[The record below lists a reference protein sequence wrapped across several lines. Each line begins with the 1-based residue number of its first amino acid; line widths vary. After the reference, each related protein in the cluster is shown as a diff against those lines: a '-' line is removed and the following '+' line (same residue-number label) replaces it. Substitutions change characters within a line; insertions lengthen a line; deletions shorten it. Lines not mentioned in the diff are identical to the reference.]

1 MTETIRTLDKIEVD
15 LVLSVGY
22 SCRTAHRMREFNL
35 REASS
40 PLDWMV
46 HYSLDDACDLMVNDF
61 KTFFLEYENQGIHDG
76 GALQVMDKKT
86 KMISIHH
93 FTPNEDLDTQVA
105 NYRALSIQRWEKIK
119 AKIASV
125 KRIALIYNG
134 AFDKESFGRFL
145 NKFSSYFGKEK
156 MINFIN
162 VDEDKSKAF
171 NELKITQY
179 KLNSNINIIHYLGN
193 DYPIL
198 SEEIWE
204 GNSFLWNE
212 VMKNIELNH
221 KSLPNALEK
230 VKEHLA
236 YKLGEAFMMNYRS
249 FLGLM
254 FLPFIFYGIYKRH
267 NFLKSK
273 ELLNLKLSENYKNYE
288 QALALKN
295 GLYYKVGLEIIKAY
309 QNKWGGVKLPF
320 TIRKLIL
327 EDKNQSEGKF

>member
-1 MTETIRTLDKIEVD
+1 MTENIRALDKIEAD

-35 REASS
+35 REVSS

-46 HYSLDDACDLMVNDF
+46 HYSLNDACDLMINDF
-61 KTFFLEYENQGIHDG
+61 KTFFLEYENQGVHEG

-93 FTPNEDLDTQVA
+93 FAPNEDLDTQVI
-105 NYRALSIQRWEKIK
+105 NYRTLSIQRWEKIK
-119 AKIASV
+119 AKIDSA
-125 KRIALIYNG
+125 KRIAIIYSG
-134 AFDKESFGRFL
+134 AFDREIFERFL
-145 NKFSSYFGKEK
+145 NKFSSHFGEEK
-156 MINFIN
+156 LIDFIN

-198 SEEIWE
+198 DEDIWV

-212 VMKNIELNH
+212 VMKNIELTH
-221 KSLPNALEK
+221 KNLNSPNALEI

-236 YKLGEAFMMNYRS
+236 YKLGEAFVMNYRS
-249 FLGLM
+249 FLGLIL
-254 FLPFIFYGIYKRH
+254 LPFIFYGICKRH
-267 NFLKSK
+267 YFLKSK
-273 ELLNLKLSENYKNYE
+273 ELLTIKLSKSYKNYE
-288 QALALKN
+288 EALSLKN

-309 QNKWGGVKLPF
+309 QNKWGGGGGSSCRLKSANL
-320 TIRKLIL
+320 
-327 EDKNQSEGKF
+327 S